1 MIQNLDIKLYD
12 LTNKPI
18 IQITELNMRLEQTN
32 FTIEDVE
39 NCDNVAELLQEL
51 ENVVKKLHEELET
64 ETIKTSVFRHKL
76 TLFNNDLQKEIDENV
91 MAVRQ
96 SNMQVINELKAKLS
110 ALTHSME
117 KLHTRDQE
125 LTQHIDHMKLFFYSQ
140 NYWTC
145 DWKVWI
151 IIFRPQKNSLSRTH
165 QDVIYDLNAKMSDKA
180 EAQIR
185 VNETYDTLKSV
196 NETVADMEEAI
207 IQLKEQVV
215 KEKNEA
221 RLIKNQLDEQRL
233 QTMKK
238 SRLQE
243 ELNTAKSKE
252 VEIVKS
258 DLKETDKSLRFVFR
272 ENEKLEQIRQE
283 LEATIQQAESELEAE
298 RAKYNQQVAESV
310 RLHSEDTQGEKDY
323 LKTKEE
329 TIRSTKEAADRTKVE
344 IENLKELKEQHE
356 MKKLEVKEVHNLLKS
371 IQIQIDESKEM

>member
-1 MIQNLDIKLYD
+1 M
-12 LTNKPI
+12 
-18 IQITELNMRLEQTN
+18 
-32 FTIEDVE
+32 
-39 NCDNVAELLQEL
+39 
-51 ENVVKKLHEELET
+51 
-64 ETIKTSVFRHKL
+64 
-76 TLFNNDLQKEIDENV
+76 
-91 MAVRQ
+91 
-96 SNMQVINELKAKLS
+96 
-110 ALTHSME
+110 
-117 KLHTRDQE
+117 
-125 LTQHIDHMKLFFYSQ
+125 
-140 NYWTC
+140 
-145 DWKVWI
+145 
-151 IIFRPQKNSLSRTH
+151 
-165 QDVIYDLNAKMSDKA
+165 IYDLNAKMSDKA